1 MTTSQIAQHGIFHGR
16 VDAQKL
22 GITPK
27 QGRLVALRTRDELRA
42 ATELLD
48 AYVVAVPAV
57 FASAVL
63 DVIRIAIPNIRD
75 VNIQHLRR
83 VVNFPFLPDH
93 IQQTFAA
100 SAQTWPFPNDL
111 DGAPQAGNSN
121 PIETRYLLVSPASLI
136 ALPDLV
142 ASLVREPPFSIANI
156 VPHVFTIP
164 VPALAPTSAEE
175 AQEWS
180 EKYWSISYK
189 NTNPYGP
196 HPSLLERNQAGIE
209 PYAGTW
215 LALAE
220 VAGGQTS
227 SRGIGENV
235 GCVIVQ
241 KERKEH
247 RVIAVAGDARWR
259 GTGDSKPCTEEP
271 GNVMAHAVMRAIGM
285 VARKRVRLEHSPDEL
300 TPDAAGYIACDVPL
314 SPVEHSFFSVDNL
327 PSTGYLCVD
336 LDIYLT
342 HEPCVMCS
350 MAILH
355 SRFRRCVFEHAVK
368 ATGGLTTSRESPSVE
383 NGLGYGIS
391 WRPAELNWK
400 FLAWQ
405 WENE

>member
-1 MTTSQIAQHGIFHGR
+1 MTASQTAQHGIFHGH

-22 GITPK
+22 GVTPK
-27 QGRLVALRTRDELRA
+27 KGRLVPLRTRDEIRA

-48 AYVVAVPAV
+48 AYVVEVPAV

-63 DVIRIAIPNIRD
+63 NVIRIAIPNIRD

-83 VVNFPFLPDH
+83 VVHLSFLPEH
-93 IQQTFAA
+93 LQQTFIA
-100 SAQTWPFPNDL
+100 SAQTWPSPEHPDGEARASDPN
-111 DGAPQAGNSN
+111 PTE
-121 PIETRYLLVSPASLI
+121 IRYLLVSPASLI
-136 ALPDLV
+136 ASQDLV
-142 ASLVREPPFSIANI
+142 AALAREPPFSIANI
-156 VPHVFTIP
+156 VPHVITIP

-175 AQEWS
+175 AQQWS

-215 LALAE
+215 LALAK
-220 VAGGQTS
+220 VAGGQMS
-227 SRGIGENV
+227 GRGIGANV
-235 GCVIVQ
+235 GCAIVH

-259 GTGDSKPCTEEP
+259 GTGDSKPCREEP
-271 GNVMAHAVMRAIGM
+271 GNVMAHAAMRAIGM
-285 VARKRVRLEHSPDEL
+285 VARKRVRLEQSLDEL
-300 TPDAAGYIACDVPL
+300 TSDAAGQIACDVPL
-314 SPVEHSFFSVDNL
+314 SPVENSFFSVDNL
-327 PSTGYLCVD
+327 PSTGYLCLD

-355 SRFRRCVFEHAVK
+355 SRFRRCVFENAVK
-368 ATGGLTTSRESPSVE
+368 ATGGLMTSKESPSVE
-383 NGLGYGIS
+383 NGLGYGIF

-400 FLAWQ
+400 FLAWH